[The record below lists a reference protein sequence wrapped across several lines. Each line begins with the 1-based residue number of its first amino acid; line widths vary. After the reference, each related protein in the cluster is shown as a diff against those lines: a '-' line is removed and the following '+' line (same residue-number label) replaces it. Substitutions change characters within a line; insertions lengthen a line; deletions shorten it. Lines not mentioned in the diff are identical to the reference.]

1 MSAEQILTHPNHT
14 TLEQIISYCK
24 SKGYI
29 FPSSDIY
36 GGIKG
41 FFDYGHV
48 GVQLKKNIIDSY
60 FSNFVWRNENIIA
73 QDGSIISNPNVWKAS
88 GHVDMFDDPVLITE
102 NGKKERADHFIEE
115 TLKIP
120 ADGMSTNEIF
130 KLIKDNNLTF
140 EGEKVIGIEKMNLMF
155 STKISKISVDKKT
168 SSPESLNETKIR
180 EIAFD
185 LWKKRGCPIGSPDID
200 WKKAQTMLEESTNNH
215 KHQKQQE
222 NKHQNDSDN
231 IAYLRPETC
240 QNIFCNAKY
249 LAEINR
255 LALPFGIVQ
264 VGKVFRN
271 EIAPRNFIFRCRE
284 FEQIEMEYFYN
295 PNKECPGLLTDE
307 HLNFNVDCKFSSNV
321 TENIQLSELKNRQ
334 LVNDYHLYWISEML
348 MWLVNIVGL
357 DKTNL
362 RIREHCKEELSHYSS
377 ATFDID
383 FKYPFGDASEFKE
396 LCGIANRGCYDI
408 SQHAKFSKSNLLFFD
423 ESTKEKLYPNVIEPS
438 IGVERLFL
446 AVLCNGYR
454 FDTTREYIVMNIQP
468 QLCSFEYAILPL
480 VNKFNVKGREVYNH
494 FVKKGKR
501 VFYDK
506 GGAIGRR
513 YARQDEIGTKWCITI
528 DGQTS
533 EDDTVTIRDRDTT
546 VQVRIKYSEIF

>member
-1 MSAEQILTHPNHT
+1 MS
-14 TLEQIISYCK
+14 LEQIISYCK

-29 FPSSDIY
+29 FPSSEIY

-60 FSNFVWRNENIIA
+60 FSNFVWRNDNIIA

-88 GHVDMFDDPVLITE
+88 GHVDMFDDPILITE
-102 NGKKERADHFIEE
+102 NNKKERADHFIEE

-120 ADGMSTNEIF
+120 ADGMSTDEIM
-130 KLIKDNNLTF
+130 KLIRDNNLTY
-140 EGEKVIGIEKMNLMF
+140 EGEKIVRVEKMNLMF
-155 STKISKISVDKKT
+155 SSKMSKIVDEKNEKKD
-168 SSPESLNETKIR
+168 E
-180 EIAFD
+180 
-185 LWKKRGCPIGSPDID
+185 KKDDG
-200 WKKAQTMLEESTNNH
+200 LV
-215 KHQKQQE
+215 
-222 NKHQNDSDN
+222 
-231 IAYLRPETC
+231 YLRPETC

-255 LALPFGIVQ
+255 LSLPFGIVQ

-284 FEQIEMEYFYN
+284 FEQMEMEYFYN
-295 PNKECPGLLTDE
+295 PNKECSSILTED
-307 HLNFNVDCKFSSNV
+307 HLQFNIDCKFASSV
-321 TENIQLSELKNRQ
+321 TENINLSLLKDRK
-334 LVNDYHLYWISEML
+334 LVNDCHLYWISEML

-357 DKTNL
+357 DRQKL
-362 RIREHCKEELSHYSS
+362 RIREHCKDELSHYSS

-408 SQHAKFSKSNLLFFD
+408 SQHAKSSKSNLLFFD
-423 ESTKEKLYPNVIEPS
+423 ESTKEKIYPNVIEPS

-446 AVLCNGYR
+446 AVLCNGYK

-480 VNKFNVKGREVYNH
+480 VNKFNLKGREVYNY

-528 DGQTS
+528 DGQTL
-533 EDDTVTIRDRDTT
+533 EDDTVTLRDRDTT
-546 VQVRIKYSEIF
+546 IQVRVKYSDVMNIE